1 MFLSFYRTFTIHYRS
16 RIALDEIDYL
26 EQKRHKKVQIE
37 DFHVEQP
44 GGVVVAPNEAE
55 QLSACSG
62 TIDFYGNF

>member
-1 MFLSFYRTFTIHYRS
+1 M
-16 RIALDEIDYL
+16 DYL

-55 QLSACSG
+55 QPSACSS